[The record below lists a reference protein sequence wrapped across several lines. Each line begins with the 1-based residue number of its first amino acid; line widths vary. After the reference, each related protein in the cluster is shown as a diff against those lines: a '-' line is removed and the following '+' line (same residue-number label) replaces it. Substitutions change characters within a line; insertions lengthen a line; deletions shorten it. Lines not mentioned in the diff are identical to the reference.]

1 MFFFLI
7 NSFNCP
13 NRWQF
18 LGQNKQT
25 NKKKTKQTGKHTLH
39 AHKPK
44 NKQLLQV
51 LRKRT
56 LFRKVIMC
64 FFLSLPALEEVWHLW
79 EANQRRNWLCS
90 ADRKPEESLSVM
102 EIIYFNLQCDLVKI
116 HTVLHLLSGNL
127 LKGNWNY
134 WTISKQAAHKSHR
147 FFCWVMHRKTKNNR
161 PFGEKNRVILAEL

>member
-1 MFFFLI
+1 MKI
-7 NSFNCP
+7 
-13 NRWQF
+13 
-18 LGQNKQT
+18 LGSKQT
-25 NKKKTKQTGKHTLH
+25 NKKTQNKKENIHSGFHE
-39 AHKPK
+39 HKPK

-56 LFRKVIMC
+56 LFKKVIMC
-64 FFLSLPALEEVWHLW
+64 FFSPLPALEEVWHLW

-116 HTVLHLLSGNL
+116 HSVLHLLSGNL

-147 FFCWVMHRKTKNNR
+147 FFCWVVHRKTKNNR
-161 PFGEKNRVILAEL
+161 PFGEKNRVILVEL